1 MNEAV
6 SSIKGRGLT
15 LKAMGLKS
23 MENGY
28 AFGNDII
35 KLAIYACLESSKP
48 LTIDSE
54 QLTCLEIAPA
64 VRFP

>member
-54 QLTCLEIAPA
+54 QLT
-64 VRFP
+64 